1 MSEEQKP
8 VRCAIDARGVA
19 AVTLNRPAV
28 GNAYD
33 DTLIDGLI
41 ATCGRLARESGLRC
55 VVLRGAGRH
64 FQLGADLA
72 FLRRLHAVPAA
83 DNLDFSR
90 RTMAAI
96 EGLQHFPRPTLA
108 VIQGGCF
115 GGGAGIAAACDI
127 AIAAED
133 AVFAISEVRWGI
145 TAAPIVPLLT
155 RRLGPRAL
163 GRWALTG
170 ERFSARRGA
179 AHRAGPCGLSG
190 GGIGERRRASRRR
203 AADGGP
209 GSGGDDQSARRRS
222 GRGARHAGVSREA
235 RRRGRSSPPSG
246 GGRRRSCELC
256 RKASAR
262 MVSWR
267 VSGVRPGWRRA
278 FR

>member
-170 ERFSARRGA
+170 ERFSAAEALRIGLVHAVCPA
-179 AHRAGPCGLSG
+179 AELESAAARLVDELLMAAPEAAAMTKALVAEAVEAPDTQVFRERLV
-190 GGIGERRRASRRR
+190 GE
-203 AADGGP
+203 AA
-209 GSGGDDQSARRRS
+209 ARRRL
-222 GRGARHAGVSREA
+222 AEA
-235 RRRGRSSPPSG
+235 AEG
-246 GGRRRSCELC
+246 L
-256 RKASAR
+256 ASFAEKR
-262 MVSWR
+262 
-267 VSGVRPGWRRA
+267 RPGWYPGE
-278 FR
+278 